1 MAVGKSGS
9 PDRSEYPKFFSSI
22 ADNGYNGFFA
32 FAIMGREILLVG
44 VLLFITVIL
53 LFSAPTE
60 VQPGPS
66 YIVAPSQ
73 SSVDHNLFSR

>member
-1 MAVGKSGS
+1 
-9 PDRSEYPKFFSSI
+9 
-22 ADNGYNGFFA
+22 
-32 FAIMGREILLVG
+32 MGREILLVG

-66 YIVAPSQ
+66 YIVAPAASG
-73 SSVDHNLFSR
+73 VDHSLFSR

>member
-1 MAVGKSGS
+1 MA
-9 PDRSEYPKFFSSI
+9 KFFSSI
-22 ADNGYNGFFA
+22 ADKGYNGFFA
-32 FAIMGREILLVG
+32 FGIMGREILLVG

-66 YIVAPSQ
+66 YIVAPTQ
-73 SSVDHNLFSR
+73 SSVDNGLFSR

>member
-1 MAVGKSGS
+1 
-9 PDRSEYPKFFSSI
+9 
-22 ADNGYNGFFA
+22 
-32 FAIMGREILLVG
+32 MGREILLVG

-66 YIVAPSQ
+66 YIVAPAASG
-73 SSVDHNLFSR
+73 VDNGLFSRQ